1 VDRDLERR
9 ALQFYAQK
17 IREGSDELYYH
28 YRFYETHFMLR
39 DLDDEDEL
47 LRIATLRIFKSDPYA
62 YAGTFPFSVD
72 LLNETEIEEIAASIT
87 FGGDEGAATLLRGQ
101 LWADAAGHGDD
112 RAAFAE
118 RAVAELEAVPD
129 DLRSHDYWGKLA
141 SCYRKLDYEKFK
153 SVVPTWLAS
162 QKPERLP
169 FDLINALVEAGRKE
183 DWPTY
188 DEWRG
193 RWDTL
198 PQNASFCDC
207 YFNQLATLDGL
218 RALHDGDVAKAGARL
233 EASTRVRGCPHLNSG
248 GPSLKLV
255 SALADRGRLA
265 AESEA
270 YLDFCDRMAGE
281 REETAELRAR
291 LRGTD

>member
-17 IREGSDELYYH
+17 IRDGSDELYYH

-129 DLRSHDYWGKLA
+129 DLRSHDYWGKARELLPQA
-141 SCYRKLDYEKFK
+141 GLRK
-153 SVVPTWLAS
+153 V
-162 QKPERLP
+162 QERRPNMAGLS
-169 FDLINALVEAGRKE
+169 EAGAAPVR
-183 DWPTY
+183 PY
-188 DEWRG
+188 
-193 RWDTL
+193 
-198 PQNASFCDC
+198 Q
-207 YFNQLATLDGL
+207 
-218 RALHDGDVAKAGARL
+218 RL
-233 EASTRVRGCPHLNSG
+233 GGG
-248 GPSLKLV
+248 GPQRG
-255 SALADRGRLA
+255 LADL
-265 AESEA
+265 
-270 YLDFCDRMAGE
+270 
-281 REETAELRAR
+281 
-291 LRGTD
+291 